1 MFFVASS
8 KWLQLAAKTK
18 VLPPCRSPTVHLKT
32 ARLQTRLL
40 FVVLFLLVITERHF
54 QSELG
59 IHFAAAAPVL
69 LCGGFAPPLQTLLSA
84 SSTALSSPP
93 APGDLFWSSR
103 EQFLAAHVGSSN
115 NNDKNDKKN
124 CPESVSETAAPLS
137 AAATVVSS
145 DQLKESGNFQFVRI
159 PNDHQWEAGK

>member
-1 MFFVASS
+1 MFFVA
-8 KWLQLAAKTK
+8 KLLQLAAKTE

-32 ARLQTRLL
+32 ARLLSRLL
-40 FVVLFLLVITERHF
+40 FVVLFLLIITERHF
-54 QSELG
+54 QSEMG

-69 LCGGFAPPLQTLLSA
+69 LCGGFAPQTLLSA

-103 EQFLAAHVGSSN
+103 DQFLAAHVGSSN

-124 CPESVSETAAPLS
+124 CPESVSETTAPLS
-137 AAATVVSS
+137 ALTVSS
-145 DQLKESGNFQFVRI
+145 DQLKESGNFQYVRI

>member
-18 VLPPCRSPTVHLKT
+18 VLPLCRSSTVHLKT
-32 ARLQTRLL
+32 ARLLLRQL

-54 QSELG
+54 HSELG

-69 LCGGFAPPLQTLLSA
+69 LCGGFAPQTLLSA

-103 EQFLAAHVGSSN
+103 DQFLAAHVGSSN
-115 NNDKNDKKN
+115 NDDKNDKKN